1 MSSSYGSIHKGTR
14 DILKSLGIVFGDIGT
29 SPIYTFAAIFAMIPV
44 SPENVMGA
52 CSLIIWTL
60 ILMVS
65 VQYAW
70 LAMSLEKEGQG
81 EGGIIILKE
90 ILTQHLSSHRVTAIV
105 GFLAFLGTAFFM
117 GDGVVT
123 PAISILSAVEGLK
136 YIPYLTW
143 LNQHIVMAVA
153 MVITIILFAVQK
165 RGTDRISLAFGPIML
180 LWFGYLTLSG
190 ILAIKQ
196 FPTILLAF
204 YPSYAIFF
212 LKHHGFM
219 GFLLLSKIILSATGS
234 ETLYTDMGHLGR
246 KPIVQAWFFV
256 FPTLCL
262 IYLGQGVFILHHPEI
277 KNIFYGMMLHQFAPL
292 YIPLLVLSIMA
303 TVIASQAMISGL
315 FSIVYQGITTQIMPR
330 LHIDYTSRD
339 IMTQIYIPS
348 VNAFLLIFVLLTI
361 GIFKS
366 SANLTDAYGIAVSGT
381 MLITSIFLSCIFFFK
396 RKFIKAIAAFVLIF
410 INMLYFTSN
419 LFKIPT
425 GGYWSLMLA
434 CMPLFLMVIY
444 SLGQRRLRKA
454 MKQVPLAH
462 FVERYMISSPKIAH
476 IKGTALFLSKAR
488 DPIPAYIANTMFT
501 NNIIYEDNIIVKV
514 NTQKTAFGLTCLFD
528 KELAPGLRVFEI
540 KAGYMEVV
548 NIQKILHSADIHPK
562 VIFYGIEDFR
572 SDNIFWKIYIIIK
585 KLTTSFVQF
594 YKFPINK
601 LHGVAVQ
608 VDL

>member
-1 MSSSYGSIHKGTR
+1 MNNLYTSLHKSGK
-14 DILKSLGIVFGDIGT
+14 DVLKSLGIVFGDIGT
-29 SPIYTFAAIFAMIPV
+29 SPIYTFAAIFAMI
-44 SPENVMGA
+44 SPSIENVMGA
-52 CSLIIWTL
+52 SSLIIWTL

-70 LAMSLEKEGQG
+70 LAMSLEAEGQG

-90 ILTQHLSSHRVTAIV
+90 ILSQHLTSRSMVVIVT
-105 GFLAFLGTAFFM
+105 FLSFIGTAFFI

-136 YIPYLTW
+136 FIPSLIG
-143 LNQHIVMAVA
+143 LNQNIVMLVA
-153 MVITIILFAVQK
+153 MLITITLFAVQK
-165 RGTDRISLAFGPIML
+165 RGTDSISLAFGPIML
-180 LWFGYLTLSG
+180 LWFIYLATSG
-190 ILAIKQ
+190 FISLLKFPHILKAIS
-196 FPTILLAF
+196 P
-204 YPSYAIFF
+204 YYALMFI
-212 LKHHGFM
+212 KEHGFIA
-219 GFLLLSKIILSATGS
+219 FLLLSKIILSATGS

-246 KPIVQAWFFV
+246 KPIIRAWLFV

-262 IYLGQGVFILHHPEI
+262 IYLGQGVFILQNPGT
-277 KNIFYGMMLHQFAPL
+277 KNIFYGMMLEQFQMM
-292 YIPLLVLSIMA
+292 YIPLLILSIIA

-315 FSIVYQGITTQIMPR
+315 FSIIYQGITTQIIPR

-361 GIFKS
+361 SLFKS

-381 MLITSIFLSCIFFFK
+381 MTITSIFLTCIFLFK
-396 RKFIKAIAAFVLIF
+396 KQYLKGGMAFGLIF
-410 INMLYFTSN
+410 INILFFSSN

-425 GGYWSLMLA
+425 GGYWSLLIA
-434 CMPLFLMVIY
+434 CMPLCLMIIY
-444 SLGQRRLRKA
+444 SLGQRKLRTS
-454 MKQVPLAH
+454 MKQIPLAH
-462 FVERYMISSPKIAH
+462 FTERFLISSPKIAH
-476 IKGTALFLSKAR
+476 IKGTALFLSKTR
-488 DPIPAYIANTMFT
+488 DPIPAYIATTMFN

-528 KELAPGLRVFEI
+528 KELAPGLRIFEI